1 MEIKI
6 GEVIKKLRMKQNI
19 TQERLAEYL
28 NVSYQTVSKWENGI
42 SLPSVSLIPS
52 IANVFNVSID
62 ELYGFGKEDRI
73 KRYEEEYKRL
83 CSTGDNRGRVALM
96 RRALSEFPRNYS
108 FMDCLARS
116 LYWEGLH
123 DEVFSLCDRILK
135 ECTEDELRFSALQ
148 TLVRAYAA
156 VGRTDKAEEYAAKV
170 PTILMAR
177 EFLLA
182 ELYGGS
188 QRREL
193 VQNNVLKLVD
203 AAAKMLAI
211 MAGSNEETGKSPSPE
226 ERITF
231 FKKSNML
238 YDIILDENRLWV
250 NVSLYNN
257 YEYIAM
263 NYCLLEDGEQAM
275 ENILYAERAAID
287 SDAFFNGKG
296 MKRFTSECL
305 KGLETDPENFRK
317 HWQGSH
323 CQKLYEKLQK
333 SCYDLIRGTDGF
345 QAVVER
351 LKKSS
356 AGRMEE

>member
-1 MEIKI
+1 MDIKI
-6 GEVIKKLRMKQNI
+6 GEVIKRLRTKQNI

-83 CSTGDNRGRVALM
+83 CSAGDNSGRVTLM
-96 RRALSEFPRNYS
+96 RKALSEFPRNYS

-116 LYWEGLH
+116 LYWEGLY
-123 DEVFSLCDRILK
+123 DEVISLCDRILK
-135 ECTEDELRFSALQ
+135 ECTADELRFSALQ
-148 TLVRAYAA
+148 TLVRSYAA
-156 VGRTDKAEEYAAKV
+156 TGRTDKAEEYAAKV

-203 AAAKMLAI
+203 AAAKMLTI
-211 MAGSNEETGKSPSPE
+211 MAGSIGETGKRLSPE
-226 ERITF
+226 EKIAF
-231 FKKSNML
+231 FKRSNML
-238 YDIILDENRLWV
+238 YEIILDENRLWV
-250 NVSLYNN
+250 NVQLYYN

-275 ENILYAERAAID
+275 ENLLYAEKAAVD
-287 SDAFFNGKG
+287 SDAFFDGKG
-296 MKRFTSECL
+296 VKRFTSECL
-305 KGLETDPENFRK
+305 KGLETDPESFRK

-323 CQKLYEKLQK
+323 CLKLYEKLQK

-345 QAVVER
+345 QGVMER
-351 LKKSS
+351 LKKSL